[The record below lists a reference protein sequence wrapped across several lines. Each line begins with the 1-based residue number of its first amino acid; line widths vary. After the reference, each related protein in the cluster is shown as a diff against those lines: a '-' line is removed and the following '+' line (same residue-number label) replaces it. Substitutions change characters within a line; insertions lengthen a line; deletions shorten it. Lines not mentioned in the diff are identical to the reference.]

1 MNTINFSQR
10 LIEAQ
15 NSLRYYALTLT
26 NNEDDALD
34 LVQETYLKVLSNID
48 KYKDDNNFKAWLF
61 TIMKNTYINSYNK
74 LSNKKTIRDNSEDEY
89 LLRNTQVDDIT
100 PDSEFG
106 ASEIKR
112 AVNNLEDEY
121 KIPFSSFVSGFKY
134 HEIAESMNLPI
145 GTVKSRIY
153 FARKK
158 LMEQLIDFR

>member
-1 MNTINFSQR
+1 MKTIDFNQR
-10 LIEAQ
+10 LIGAQ
-15 NSLRYYALTLT
+15 ASLRYYALTLT

-34 LVQETYLKVLSNID
+34 LVQETYLKVLSNTE

-74 LSNKKTIRDNSEDEY
+74 LSTKKTIRDNSEDEY

-106 ASEIKR
+106 ESEINK

-121 KIPFSSFVSGFKY
+121 RIPFSSFVNGFKY
-134 HEIAESMNLPI
+134 HEIAERMGLPI

-158 LMEQLIDFR
+158 LMEQLVDFR